1 MMNIKWNFLVLALLA
16 VICISGI
23 GIAIAEKSITIAAI
37 CVIALTVIM
46 GYGFTQKKKLREQGK
61 L

>member
-1 MMNIKWNFLVLALLA
+1 MNIKWNFLVLALLA

-37 CVIALTVIM
+37 CVLALMGIM

>member
-1 MMNIKWNFLVLALLA
+1 MVIKWNFLVLALLA

-37 CVIALTVIM
+37 CFIALTVIM
-46 GYGFTQKKKLREQGK
+46 GYGFTKKKKLREQGK

>member
-1 MMNIKWNFLVLALLA
+1 MNIKWNFLVLALLA

>member
-1 MMNIKWNFLVLALLA
+1 MDIKWNFLVLALLA